1 VNESFSQHDFYGR
14 GLEET
19 VIRYIYLPFPENL
32 DEAKVFVERAN
43 DLLRRLNHAYYDLD
57 APLAEDADYDRLLL
71 KLQQVGDRWPELIQD
86 DSPTRVIGGSVSEK
100 FASVPHRFPML
111 SLLDVFSYEA
121 IEDYV
126 DKIRREEGDIDFL
139 VEMKIDGL
147 SVSLTYENGRLLRAV
162 TRGDGV
168 TSGEDI
174 TENILEIQSI
184 PHILPEAVGELVVRG
199 EVFMSQKS
207 FESLNASLK
216 QAGSKLFANP
226 RNAASGTMRQL
237 DASVVRERDLS
248 FFAFDVQHA
257 SRRFEGDRES
267 LMWLSSL
274 SIPVIPKLV
283 TATTATQIIEA
294 IENIGQQ
301 REHLPFGIDGAVI
314 KIDSMAIRERMGET
328 VKYPR
333 WALAYKYPPEQKDTK
348 ILDIQAQVGRTGRIT
363 PLAILEPVILAGTTV
378 QRATLHNQ
386 AYIDQ
391 LDVRIGD
398 SVRVEKAGDIIPQ
411 VIFVNPDKRPEGTV
425 PYRLPEHCPRCGS
438 QTEYTGDG
446 ADLFCINADCPAQ
459 LIGHLVYFA
468 SKDAMDIDGLG
479 EKAALALTE
488 SGYVHSIAD
497 LYTLWEKREALIESG
512 IVGREKGVDNLLA
525 AIEASKAQP
534 TERLLTG
541 LGIPLVGRQTARA
554 LLKTFPDLHLLQEA
568 DEMTL
573 SAVRDIGPVTAREIK
588 NWFSLQA
595 SQNLLSRLE
604 ASGLQLTHEIKDDN
618 QRLSGSRYV
627 ITGTL
632 ESMTREE
639 AKEALEALGA
649 QVSGSV
655 SAKTTAVII
664 GENPGSK
671 AARAYELQVP
681 VMDEEAFLEFLQAE
695 QGGEER

>member
-1 VNESFSQHDFYGR
+1 MNESFSQHDFYGR

-267 LMWLSSL
+267 L
-274 SIPVIPKLV
+274 
-283 TATTATQIIEA
+283 
-294 IENIGQQ
+294 
-301 REHLPFGIDGAVI
+301 
-314 KIDSMAIRERMGET
+314 
-328 VKYPR
+328 
-333 WALAYKYPPEQKDTK
+333 
-348 ILDIQAQVGRTGRIT
+348 
-363 PLAILEPVILAGTTV
+363 
-378 QRATLHNQ
+378 
-386 AYIDQ
+386 
-391 LDVRIGD
+391 
-398 SVRVEKAGDIIPQ
+398 
-411 VIFVNPDKRPEGTV
+411 
-425 PYRLPEHCPRCGS
+425 
-438 QTEYTGDG
+438 
-446 ADLFCINADCPAQ
+446 
-459 LIGHLVYFA
+459 
-468 SKDAMDIDGLG
+468 
-479 EKAALALTE
+479 
-488 SGYVHSIAD
+488 
-497 LYTLWEKREALIESG
+497 
-512 IVGREKGVDNLLA
+512 
-525 AIEASKAQP
+525 
-534 TERLLTG
+534 
-541 LGIPLVGRQTARA
+541 
-554 LLKTFPDLHLLQEA
+554 
-568 DEMTL
+568 
-573 SAVRDIGPVTAREIK
+573 
-588 NWFSLQA
+588 
-595 SQNLLSRLE
+595 
-604 ASGLQLTHEIKDDN
+604 
-618 QRLSGSRYV
+618 
-627 ITGTL
+627 
-632 ESMTREE
+632 
-639 AKEALEALGA
+639 
-649 QVSGSV
+649 
-655 SAKTTAVII
+655 
-664 GENPGSK
+664 
-671 AARAYELQVP
+671 
-681 VMDEEAFLEFLQAE
+681 
-695 QGGEER
+695 